1 MYRVVDMS
9 RGILIINRIDQTTTW
24 NILGNK
30 NKLIYHLMEEIK
42 YLLIVFIKKK
52 YLLIVYR
59 AYFRWELI
67 LPKQKVSQENFVSS

>member
-1 MYRVVDMS
+1 LVIPSSDEQLKLVGNNFSMYRVVDMS

-42 YLLIVFIKKK
+42 YVLIVFVKK
-52 YLLIVYR
+52 IS
-59 AYFRWELI
+59 AYCVPSIF
-67 LPKQKVSQENFVSS
+67 